1 MTMLVF
7 DQWTLDDLSVGD
19 TDVHTAILEAGKQY
33 RIDVG
38 GGTLTGTVARIS
50 PTLPDGPSW
59 RPVHSTIMSTMDEG
73 STPAGTL
80 YFTPQ
85 YSASYDLLVSGANAG
100 SYAVKIHSPSP
111 RPNTILAAGPPGSVL
126 QASEGDDLVAV
137 GTFGSALRYTAPAL
151 SEIAGGT
158 GFDTVAAAGAGPGAA
173 WTFSLKGGMP
183 FLDYFYSTSWF
194 SSTPHAYDE
203 MSASVKLRD
212 VEAVETSH
220 GLLYTMDAQ
229 HANLPRLYAVLGRA
243 PDIEGVAFH
252 HALYERGVPLQV
264 IACGFMASPEFQG
277 LYGGLDN
284 QAFVAHLYQNVLHRA
299 GEAAGMAYY
308 EQHLADGSLG
318 REAVLIGFAAS
329 PENQSLMA
337 DSILQI

>member
-1 MTMLVF
+1 MAMLDF
-7 DQWTLDDLSVGD
+7 DQWTLDELCVGE
-19 TDVHTAILEAGKQY
+19 TDVYTVSLEAGKQY

-38 GGTLTGTVARIS
+38 GGTLAGTMARIS

-59 RPVHSTIMSTMDEG
+59 RPVHSTIMATMDED
-73 STPAGTL
+73 STPANTL

-85 YSASYDLLVSGANAG
+85 YSASYDLLVSGASAG
-100 SYAVKIHSPSP
+100 TYAVKIHSPSP
-111 RPNTILAAGPPGSVL
+111 RPNTVLAAGPPGSVL
-126 QASEGDDLVAV
+126 QASEWDDLIAM
-137 GTFGSALRYTAPAL
+137 GTFGSALRYTAPAQ
-151 SEIAGGT
+151 SEIVGGT

-173 WTFSLKGGMP
+173 WTFSLKGSVP

-203 MSASVKLRD
+203 VSASVQLRD
-212 VEAVETSH
+212 VEAVETAN

-252 HALYERGVPLQV
+252 HALYESGVPLQV
-264 IACGFMASPEFQG
+264 IAGGFMASPEFQG
-277 LYGGLDN
+277 LYDGLDN
-284 QAFVAHLYQNVLHRA
+284 QGFVAQLYQNVLHRD

-337 DSILQI
+337 DYILQV